1 MPNEVSNINNLYSIE
16 LHGDVLK
23 GIFIAENLEKTDVV
37 KIITERRK
45 VTDKYGKKPLLIDI
59 SKVKKISREARLY
72 LSSKEA
78 NEGLAAAAIIAPNGF
93 AKALANF
100 FIRVNLINPIIPTK
114 MFISEQEA
122 LIWLEKYK
130 QEQNG

>member
-1 MPNEVSNINNLYSIE
+1 M
-16 LHGDVLK
+16 
-23 GIFIAENLEKTDVV
+23 EKKDVV

-72 LSSKEA
+72 LSSAES
-78 NEGLAAAAIIAPNGF
+78 NEGLTAAAIIAPNGF

-100 FIRVNLINPIIPTK
+100 FIRVNLINPMIPTK
-114 MFISEQEA
+114 MFTSEKEA
-122 LIWLEKYK
+122 LKWLEQYK
-130 QEQNG
+130 QTQND